1 VGKGVGV
8 KMKEGGGVE
17 ERKKGRREVHEEEER
32 TEGHLVEYGRRG
44 RPGAEGK
51 EKARGSAAYPQEG

>member
-1 VGKGVGV
+1 
-8 KMKEGGGVE
+8 VE

-32 TEGHLVEYGRRG
+32 TEGHLVEFGRRG